1 MNYNLPPWLSTK
13 KFFMIL
19 ALLIPGKQSV
29 TLEVFD
35 VYLEPLVEEFL
46 ELWEGV
52 QTYDVTQDVGSRTF
66 TVRGVIL
73 WTIHDFLGYGTV
85 GGFAHQGYVACPWC
99 GSDLGAQHS
108 IELGKQTYGA
118 TRRWLP
124 LDHKYRSLH
133 MKDHFNGEVENR
145 PKPRPI
151 TVDDQICG
159 ALLSTR
165 PGKKQ
170 AIERVLLEIHLKYME
185 FRGEVSFTDYRIGR

>member
-99 GSDLGAQHS
+99 GSDL
-108 IELGKQTYGA
+108 
-118 TRRWLP
+118 
-124 LDHKYRSLH
+124 
-133 MKDHFNGEVENR
+133 
-145 PKPRPI
+145 
-151 TVDDQICG
+151 
-159 ALLSTR
+159 
-165 PGKKQ
+165 
-170 AIERVLLEIHLKYME
+170 
-185 FRGEVSFTDYRIGR
+185 